1 MVVYLHEKYI
11 MFKGK
16 HYFAVS
22 SSQPVL
28 VGAQSSG
35 RRLFG
40 SGGAPTATG
49 EVAVDNGR
57 RLLDAATSGDSADSS
72 PTYGPALK
80 ASVGG
85 LRDCVGWDC
94 GRGLRKPRFL
104 GALFCGEVLI
114 YDASSFP
121 G

>member
-40 SGGAPTATG
+40 SGGAPPATG

-72 PTYGPALK
+72 PTVWSCPE
-80 ASVGG
+80 SFS
-85 LRDCVGWDC
+85 
-94 GRGLRKPRFL
+94 GRV
-104 GALFCGEVLI
+104 A
-114 YDASSFP
+114 
-121 G
+121 